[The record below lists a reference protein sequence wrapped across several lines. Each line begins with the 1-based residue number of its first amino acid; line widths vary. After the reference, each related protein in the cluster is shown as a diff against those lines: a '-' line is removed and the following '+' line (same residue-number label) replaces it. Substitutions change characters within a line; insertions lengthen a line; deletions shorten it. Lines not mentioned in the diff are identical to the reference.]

1 MATNDKVKN
10 QLQKKANN
18 VPDQPETPEQ
28 KVNAYL
34 KAYSGTFQ
42 QIAPKHFNT
51 ERFQRIALSEIR
63 KTPKL
68 LECTLP
74 SLMSAVLQ
82 SVKLGLEPGLFG
94 QAYLIPYGKEVQF
107 QIGYRGLIELSQ
119 RSGRISKIQ
128 AREVYA
134 NDEFEVSY
142 GIDDTIVHKPNLD
155 GDRGE
160 VVRYYAVAWFKDGG
174 AQFEIMNKAE
184 VEKHRDKF
192 SVGHASAKKYKK
204 NSVWDD
210 HFDEMAKKT
219 VLKKLV
225 KQLPMDVE
233 FQEAIQEDETIRK
246 DVTEEPIYPQ
256 VIDMENEEQDNTQ
269 AEPKQEPAQDSL
281 NFDDAF
287 PNVKK

>member
-1 MATNDKVKN
+1 MATTAELKN
-10 QLQKKANN
+10 QIVNKQNGEIKMS
-18 VPDQPETPEQ
+18 PDQR
-28 KVNAYL
+28 VNSYL
-34 KAYSGTFQ
+34 KAYEGTFK

-63 KTPKL
+63 KNPKL
-68 LECTLP
+68 LECSVP

-107 QIGYRGLIELSQ
+107 QIGYKGLIELSQ

-128 AREVYA
+128 AREVYE

-142 GIDDTIVHKPNLD
+142 GIDDNITHKPTLT
-155 GDRGE
+155 GDRGN
-160 VVRYYAVAWFKDGG
+160 VRLYYAVAWFKDGG
-174 AQFEIMNKAE
+174 AQFEIMTIND

-192 SVGHASAKKYKK
+192 SKTPKFGPWK
-204 NSVWDD
+204 D

-219 VLKKLV
+219 VLKKLL

-233 FQEAIQEDETIRK
+233 FQEAVQDDETIRK
-246 DVTEEPIYPQ
+246 TIFDEPE
-256 VIDMENEEQDNTQ
+256 VLQ
-269 AEPKQEPAQDSL
+269 AEFEIVEESINTDV
-281 NFDDAF
+281 DEY
-287 PNVKK
+287 

>member
-1 MATNDKVKN
+1 MATNESLKN
-10 QLQKKANN
+10 QITNKKTGE
-18 VPDQPETPEQ
+18 VPLTPAQ
-28 KVNAYL
+28 QVSSYL
-34 KAYSGTFQ
+34 KAYEGTFQ

-63 KTPKL
+63 KNPKL
-68 LECTLP
+68 LECSVP

-119 RSGRISKIQ
+119 RSGRILKIQ
-128 AREVYA
+128 AREVYE

-142 GIDDTIVHKPNLD
+142 GIDDNIIHKPALD
-155 GDRGE
+155 VDRGK
-160 VVRYYAVAWFKDGG
+160 VRLYYAVAWFKDGG
-174 AQFEIMNKAE
+174 AQFELMSISD

-192 SVGHASAKKYKK
+192 SKTAKFGPWK
-204 NSVWDD
+204 D

-233 FQEAIQEDETIRK
+233 FQEAVQEDETVRK
-246 DVTEEPIYPQ
+246 TITDEPEIL
-256 VIDMENEEQDNTQ
+256 Q
-269 AEPKQEPAQDSL
+269 AEFEIVDQPEIS
-281 NFDDAF
+281 
-287 PNVKK
+287 VE

>member
-1 MATNDKVKN
+1 MATTETLKN
-10 QLQKKANN
+10 QLAKQPKGEVKLT
-18 VPDQPETPEQ
+18 PDQQ
-28 KVNAYL
+28 VSSYL
-34 KAYSGTFQ
+34 KAYEGTFQ

-63 KTPKL
+63 KNPKL
-68 LECTLP
+68 LECSIP

-119 RSGRISKIQ
+119 RSGRILKIQ
-128 AREVYA
+128 AREVYE

-142 GIDDTIVHKPNLD
+142 GIDDNITHKPKLD
-155 GDRGE
+155 GDRGA
-160 VVRYYAVAWFKDGG
+160 VTLYYAVAWFKDGG
-174 AQFEIMNKAE
+174 AQFEVMSKSDI
-184 VEKHRDKF
+184 EKHRDKF
-192 SVGHASAKKYKK
+192 SKTAKFGPWK
-204 NSVWDD
+204 D

-233 FQEAIQEDETIRK
+233 FQEAVQEDETVRK
-246 DVTEEPIYPQ
+246 TINDEPE
-256 VIDMENEEQDNTQ
+256 VIAAEYEIIDTPKEVEVNE
-269 AEPKQEPAQDSL
+269 
-281 NFDDAF
+281 
-287 PNVKK
+287 

>member
-1 MATNDKVKN
+1 MATNEKVKN
-10 QLQKKANN
+10 QLANRSN
-18 VPDQPETPEQ
+18 NPPQSPEQ
-28 KVNAYL
+28 QVNAYL

-107 QIGYRGLIELSQ
+107 QIGYRGLIELAQ
-119 RSGRISKIQ
+119 RSGRIKKIQ
-128 AREVYA
+128 AREVYE
-134 NDEFEVSY
+134 NDEFDVSY
-142 GIDDTIVHKPNLD
+142 GIDDNITHKPCLE
-155 GDRGE
+155 GDRGK
-160 VVRYYAVAWFKDGG
+160 VVRYYAVAWFNDGG
-174 AQFEIMNKAE
+174 AQFEIMNRAE

-192 SVGHASAKKYKK
+192 SKAK
-204 NSVWDD
+204 NSGPWKD

-233 FQEAIQEDETIRK
+233 FQEAVQEDETIRK
-246 DVTEEPIYPQ
+246 DVT
-256 VIDMENEEQDNTQ
+256 
-269 AEPKQEPAQDSL
+269 AEPE
-281 NFDDAF
+281 F
-287 PNVKK
+287 PNVIDVVATEEENNDEQGAEKEQSNLFDGQID